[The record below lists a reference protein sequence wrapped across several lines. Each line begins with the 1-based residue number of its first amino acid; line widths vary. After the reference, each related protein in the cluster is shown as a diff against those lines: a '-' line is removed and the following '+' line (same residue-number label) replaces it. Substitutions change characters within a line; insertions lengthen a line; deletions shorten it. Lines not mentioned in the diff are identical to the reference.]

1 MEPRME
7 QRVDWAVPEGP
18 EGAAGGGVNPLWVF
32 WRHKWLIVL
41 FTAVGCGLGYL
52 YFLQQPPVFQSSG
65 QVLIVRNEARLP
77 VQGVD
82 SQRAADDSFSMH
94 SVLLK
99 SPTVISRAVEKH
111 ELAKL
116 PSFQGMAD
124 PTGVIIASLT
134 ATTPS
139 ATAVS
144 SNIVGLTFKGSD
156 PVDCAKVL
164 TAIFDSYNEF
174 LGNAYQDRTKETAE
188 LISQAKDVLLKQLGE
203 KEEAYRK
210 FRQEAPLLWKGSE
223 GSNLHEDRMAKIEAA
238 RAEVIVQLAQ
248 TKSRMAAIENAIAKG
263 GNREAV
269 TLLIGNLAAV
279 ADAAG
284 AGGASARLA
293 PRNAFEDNL
302 FNVFLEEQLLL
313 EEYGPDHPKVK
324 AARKRMNLMRTH
336 MASVAP
342 GAEGSGP
349 DDFIKVYLE
358 SLRQE
363 VKLHEQRLEG
373 LNTLFD
379 TERNSAKA
387 LAAYQ
392 VQDETFRNEI
402 SRTQQLFGVV
412 VKRLDEI
419 NLIKDYAGVNMQVIS
434 PPARGVQVAPKLPN
448 IMAVAALC
456 GMLAGF
462 GLGYCIELM
471 DRRFRSP
478 EEVRS
483 YLGLPIFGHIPTIGL
498 RKGKRIV
505 PEAAANSPLAP
516 TLCVAHQP
524 KGRQAEAY
532 RAVRTALYFSTHS
545 EGHKVIQITS
555 PNPGDGKSTTAAN
568 LALAIAD
575 SGKRVVLLDAD
586 FRRPRVHKFLGLEN
600 QVGLSSLINGEAEL
614 PDAVQATAVA
624 NLWTITTGPRPSNP
638 AELLTSVRFEELI
651 AVLRDQYDYVV
662 IDSPPVLAVTDPSV
676 IAPRV
681 DAVLLVLRLTKNAR
695 STAHQATETLAS
707 LGAKILGVIV
717 NAVSRGPRYGYGR
730 YYSGYGY
737 SGYGYA
743 GSKYGYGRYG
753 YGYGAGYGYGYGY
766 GYGHGYGYGESDKVY
781 YDEKT
786 EQPAG
791 GNGAAAN
798 GKSSGKSP
806 DKPSGKSATSAK
818 SQPSK

>member
-1 MEPRME
+1 MEPRVE
-7 QRVDWAVPEGP
+7 QRADWAAPEGP
-18 EGAAGGGVNPLWVF
+18 EGAAGGGVNPLGVL
-32 WRHKWLIVL
+32 WRHKWLIAL
-41 FTAVGCGLGYL
+41 CTAVGCGLGYL
-52 YFLQQPPVFQSSG
+52 YFLQQPPVYQSSG

-77 VQGVD
+77 VQAVD
-82 SQRAADDSFSMH
+82 SQRAADDSLSMH

-111 ELAKL
+111 GLARL
-116 PSFQGMAD
+116 SSFQAMSD
-124 PTGVIIASLT
+124 PTGAIIASLT
-134 ATTPS
+134 ATTPTAS
-139 ATAVS
+139 AAS

-156 PVDCAKVL
+156 PDDCAKVL
-164 TAIFDSYNEF
+164 SAVFDSYNEF
-174 LGNAYQDRTKETAE
+174 LGNAYQDRTKETAD

-238 RAEVIVQLAQ
+238 RAEVIVQVSQ
-248 TKSRMAAIENAIAKG
+248 TKSRLAAIENAISKG
-263 GNREAV
+263 GNREAIA
-269 TLLIGNLAAV
+269 LLIGNLAAI
-279 ADAAG
+279 ADSAG
-284 AGGASARLA
+284 GGGASAARLA

-324 AARKRMNLMRTH
+324 AARKRMNLMRSH
-336 MASVAP
+336 LANASP
-342 GAEGSGP
+342 NGAEGSGS
-349 DDFIKVYLE
+349 DDFIKVYLD

-373 LNTLFD
+373 LNALFE

-419 NLIKDYAGVNMQVIS
+419 NLIKDYAGINMQVIS
-434 PPARGVQVAPKLPN
+434 PPGRGVQVAPKLPN
-448 IMAVAALC
+448 IMAVAAIC

-462 GLGYCIELM
+462 GLGYCIELL

-483 YLGLPIFGHIPTIGL
+483 YLGLPVFGHIPTIGL

-555 PNPGDGKSTTAAN
+555 PNPGDGKSTTATN
-568 LALAIAD
+568 LALSIAD
-575 SGKRVVLLDAD
+575 SGKRVVLVDAD
-586 FRRPRVHKFLGLEN
+586 FRRPRLHKFLGLEN

-614 PDAVQATAVA
+614 PDAAQATAVA
-624 NLWTITTGPRPSNP
+624 NLWAITTGPRPSNP

-651 AVLRDQYDYVV
+651 AVLREQYDYIV

-681 DAVLLVLRLTKNAR
+681 DAVLMVLRLTKNAR
-695 STAHQATETLAS
+695 STARQATETLAS
-707 LGAKILGVIV
+707 LGAKVLGVIV

-737 SGYGYA
+737 SGYGY
-743 GSKYGYGRYG
+743 GGYKYGYGR
-753 YGYGAGYGYGYGY
+753 Y

-781 YDEKT
+781 YEEKT
-786 EQPAG
+786 EEHAG
-791 GNGAAAN
+791 GNGASSN
-798 GKSSGKSP
+798 GKSGGKPADKSP
-806 DKPSGKSATSAK
+806 GKSAASAK
-818 SQPSK
+818 SQQSK

>member
-1 MEPRME
+1 MEPRMG

-18 EGAAGGGVNPLWVF
+18 EDAVGGGVNPLAVL
-32 WRHKWLIVL
+32 WRHKWIIVL
-41 FTAVGCGLGYL
+41 FTAVSCGLGYL
-52 YFLQQPPVFQSSG
+52 YYLQQPPVYQSSG

-82 SQRAADDSFSMH
+82 SQRSSDDSLSMH

-111 ELAKL
+111 ELGKL
-116 PSFQGMAD
+116 PSLREAAD
-124 PTGVIIASLT
+124 PTGVIIGSLT
-134 ATTPS
+134 TSTP
-139 ATAVS
+139 TPTGGS

-156 PVDCAKVL
+156 PDDCTKVL
-164 TAIFDSYNEF
+164 TAIFDSYKEF
-174 LGNAYQDRTKETAE
+174 LGDAYQDRTKETAE

-210 FRQEAPLLWKGSE
+210 FRQEAPLLWKGTE

-238 RAEVIVQLAQ
+238 RADVIVQVSQ
-248 TKSRMAAIENAIAKG
+248 IKSRIAALENAIARG
-263 GNREAV
+263 GNREAIA
-269 TLLIGNLAAV
+269 LLIGNLAAIN
-279 ADAAG
+279 DSTNAAG
-284 AGGASARLA
+284 SATRLT

-302 FNVFLEEQLLL
+302 FNVFLEEQMLL
-313 EEYGPDHPKVK
+313 EEFGPDHPKVK

-336 MASVAP
+336 MASFAP
-342 GAEGSGP
+342 GSEGSGSE
-349 DDFIKVYLE
+349 DFIKIYLE

-363 VKLHEQRLEG
+363 MKLHEERLQG
-373 LNTLFD
+373 LNTLFEA
-379 TERNSAKA
+379 ERNSAKA
-387 LAAYQ
+387 LATYQ

-419 NLIKDYAGVNMQVIS
+419 NLIKDYAGINMQVIS
-434 PPARGVQVAPKLPN
+434 PPGYGVQVAPKLPN
-448 IMAVAALC
+448 IMAIAALC

-555 PNPGDGKSTTAAN
+555 PSPGDGKSTTAAN
-568 LALAIAD
+568 LALSIAD
-575 SGKRVVLLDAD
+575 SGKRVVLVDAD
-586 FRRPRVHKFLGLEN
+586 FRRPRIHKFLGLEN
-600 QVGLSSLINGEAEL
+600 HVGLSNLINGEAEL
-614 PDAVQATAVA
+614 PDAVQATAA
-624 NLWTITTGPRPSNP
+624 PNLWTITTGPRPSNP
-638 AELLTSVRFEELI
+638 AELLTSRQFEELI
-651 AVLRDQYDYVV
+651 AVLRDQYDYVL

-681 DAVLLVLRLTKNAR
+681 DAVLLVLRLTKHAR
-695 STAHQATETLAS
+695 SSSRQATETLTS

-717 NAVSRGPRYGYGR
+717 NAVGRGGGYGY
-730 YYSGYGY
+730 GYGY
-737 SGYGYA
+737 SSYGYRAYGYA

-753 YGYGAGYGYGYGY
+753 YGSGYGYGY

-781 YDEKT
+781 YDEKS

-798 GKSSGKSP
+798 GKSGSKSSGKA
-806 DKPSGKSATSAK
+806 DATK
-818 SQPSK
+818 SQQAT